1 MWSIIDFGLRDF
13 LRFDGKPAM
22 FESYEQAESWLLH
35 RGEEYGWTNKG
46 IRFFCWSDAD
56 AYPLPI
62 FPNKKLTAAS

>member
-1 MWSIIDFGLRDF
+1 
-13 LRFDGKPAM
+13 M

-35 RGEEYGWTNKG
+35 RGKEYGWTNKG